1 MKKQIERFNVLSL
14 FDGGSMAYPSLI
26 MAGIPEQAIKYYAVE
41 IDSYARFVGDKRVPD
56 IIRPVNDVQ
65 LLSGYSFPNV
75 DLLIGGSP
83 CTSLSIAKRQKESG
97 LEKGEST
104 LFWEFVRIWRE
115 SKPKYWILE
124 NVASMKASDR
134 DTISEVLGVEPIFIN
149 SSRLSAQSR
158 KRYYWTNIP
167 NVELPED
174 KGLILKDVLESGDTD
189 RLKSYCVTAT
199 YNRACAQDYFLHG
212 QRQMVFDK
220 PVRVATIGK
229 GGQGERVYHIDGK
242 SVTLSAHGGGRGAKT
257 GLYEINEHIRKLTP
271 LECERLQTLPDG
283 WTDIGLSDA
292 QRYKIIGNGFT
303 VSVISHILSYIP
315 ELKENADTKRTD
327 VAVSD

>member
-14 FDGGSMAYPSLI
+14 FDGGSMAYPALI
-26 MAGIPEQAIKYYAVE
+26 EAGFTEQAIKYYAVE
-41 IDSYARFVGDKRVPD
+41 IDAYARTVGDARVPN

-97 LEKGEST
+97 LYKGESM
-104 LFWEFVRIWRE
+104 LFWEYVRIWRE
-115 SKPKYWILE
+115 AKPKYFLLE
-124 NVASMKASDR
+124 NVASMKATDR
-134 DTISEVLGVEPIFIN
+134 DEISEILGVEPIFIN
-149 SSRLSAQSR
+149 SSLLSAQSR

-167 NVELPED
+167 NVTLPED
-174 KGLILKDVLESGDTD
+174 KEIVLKDILESGDTE
-189 RLKSYCVTAT
+189 RTKAYCVTAT

-229 GGQGERVYHIDGK
+229 GGQGERIYHIDGK
-242 SVTLSAHGGGRGAKT
+242 SVTLSANGGGRGAKT

-283 WTDIGLSDA
+283 WTDLGLSDA

-303 VSVISHILSYIP
+303 VAVIAHILKHIP
-315 ELKENADTKRTD
+315 ELNG
-327 VAVSD
+327 

>member
-1 MKKQIERFNVLSL
+1 MERFNVLSL
-14 FDGGSMAYPSLI
+14 FDGGSMAYPAII
-26 MAGIPEQAIKYYAVE
+26 MAGVPERAIKYYAVE
-41 IDSYARFVGDKRVPD
+41 LDPYARIVGDHRVHNLV
-56 IIRPVNDVQ
+56 RPVNDVQ
-65 LLSGYSFPNV
+65 LLSGYNFPQV
-75 DLLIGGSP
+75 DLLIAGSP

-97 LEKGEST
+97 LYKGESM
-104 LFWEFVRIWRE
+104 LFWEFVRIWKE
-115 SKPKYWILE
+115 SKPKYWLLE

-134 DTISEVLGVEPIFIN
+134 DIITETLGVEPIFIN
-149 SSRLSAQSR
+149 SSKLSAQSR

-167 NVELPED
+167 NVEVPED
-174 KGLILKDVLESGDTD
+174 KGIILKDILESGDTD

-229 GGQGERVYHIDGK
+229 GGQGERVYHSQGK
-242 SVTLSAHGGGRGAKT
+242 SVTLSANGGGRGAKT
-257 GLYEINEHIRKLTP
+257 GLYEIKGLIRKLTP

-283 WTDIGLSDA
+283 WTDVGLSDA

-303 VSVISHILSYIP
+303 VDVIAHILSYIP
-315 ELKENADTKRTD
+315 ELNENADTKRTN